1 MKKIKVFN
9 CVWKCNY
16 KKVTDLLLYRPDNKG
31 LSWCSGMCIAKKI
44 GGTGEYQCFVGT
56 VHFDRLPLE
65 IKQEIIKASASIDDI
80 ATIDLKK
87 WKIEIDTR

>member
-16 KKVTDLLLYRPDNKG
+16 RKVTDLWFYRPDNKG

-56 VHFDRLPLE
+56 VHYDCLPLE
-65 IKQEIIKASASIDDI
+65 IKQRIIKAGDYI
-80 ATIDLKK
+80 ATVDLKK
-87 WKIEIDTR
+87 WKIEIETK